1 MFFSALTAILKI
13 HTLLNTALQ
22 LLSKSKIISGIQCH
36 KKLWLETHVKQ
47 DPLES
52 HLFALGNRFGEFART
67 HFGEGVNLDGMM
79 NRDEIFSI
87 TKSAIT
93 DPMVR
98 VIYEAAFEYQNVLVR
113 VDVLKRSED
122 GWEIIEVKSS
132 KEAKPHHLN
141 DISAQAYV
149 VQGCGLKIKS
159 MKIAHI
165 NKEFLYEGDGN
176 YSGLVAEVDV
186 TSEVIKRLPSIKT
199 WISDLLPLVQAN
211 TAMPIEEIE
220 ELKCNT
226 PYPCQFLALCSAE
239 LPKLAEVPISILPI
253 TGKRMAQKWGK
264 EQIYDLRYLPD
275 GALTNDRHKMIQQV
289 HQSNTPYIS
298 KEMVKKVRSLEGPY
312 FFMDFETVMQGVPLI
327 ANTKPNDAVPFQW
340 SVHSIKSLTDN
351 TGLNDGKAFLDFVSP
366 TLFRDF
372 LNSLISALGESG
384 TIFVHH
390 KSTEIKA
397 LRYLAAQ
404 NQCEDLK
411 GAVENIILRIEDTL
425 DLVRDGLYFPQMGL
439 FEGSTYSI
447 KTITKVIPTSVN
459 YQEDGE
465 LGSGNDAQLIWFKC
479 TDLKK
484 KLAESEALAYKR
496 NLLKYCA
503 KDTLALVDLIRFMH
517 NQAV

>member
-1 MFFSALTAILKI
+1 
-13 HTLLNTALQ
+13 LQ

-47 DPLES
+47 DILES

-67 HFGEGVNLDGMM
+67 HYGDGVNLDGKS
-79 NRDEIFSI
+79 NKGEIFNE
-87 TKSAIT
+87 TNAALL
-93 DPMVR
+93 DPKVN
-98 VIYEAAFEYQNVLVR
+98 VIYEAAFEYENVLVR
-113 VDVLKRSED
+113 VDVLKRDKD
-122 GWEIIEVKSS
+122 GWEMIEVKSS

-141 DISAQAYV
+141 DIASQAYV
-149 VQGCGLKIKS
+149 ALGRGLKLNS

-165 NKEFLYEGDGN
+165 NKDFIYKGDED
-176 YSGLVAEVDV
+176 YSGLLVEVDV
-186 TSEVIKRLPSIKT
+186 TSEVIERLSDVTT
-199 WISDLLPLVQAN
+199 WVSDLLPIVQSDASI
-211 TAMPIEEIE
+211 PIEDIE
-220 ELKCNT
+220 DSKCKT
-226 PYPCQFLALCSAE
+226 PYPCQFLPQCSAE
-239 LPKLAEVPISILPI
+239 LPKLAEVPISILPN
-253 TGKRMAQKWGK
+253 TGKKLAEKWSK
-264 EQIYDLRYLPD
+264 EKIYDLRNIPD
-275 GALTNDRHKMIQQV
+275 GSLTNKHHEIIRQA
-289 HQSNTPYIS
+289 HQTNTPYIS
-298 KEMVKKVRSLEGPY
+298 KEMVKKVRSLPGPY

-351 TGLNDGKAFLDFVSP
+351 TGLNDGKAFLEFVSP

-372 LNSLISALGESG
+372 LNSLISALDHSG

-404 NQCEDLK
+404 NQCEDLND
-411 GAVENIILRIEDTL
+411 AVEKIIQRIEDTL
-425 DLVRDGLYFPQMGL
+425 DLVRDGMYFPQMGL
-439 FEGSTYSI
+439 SEGSTYSI

-484 KLAESEALAYKR
+484 KLTESEALAYKG

-503 KDTLALVDLIRFMH
+503 KDTLALVDLVRFMH
-517 NQAV
+517 NQPV